1 MKITLR
7 MITCFHVS
15 LQDLVDSFEGIS
27 VIFNLLVMY
36 TLYTQINIVSV
47 VFLPEISSQ
56 ALLYIVICICSKF
69 LKMSRIYIWH

>member
-1 MKITLR
+1 MKINLR

-69 LKMSRIYIWH
+69 KKMSRIYIWH

>member
-1 MKITLR
+1 MEITLR

-56 ALLYIVICICSKF
+56 ALLYIVICICSKL
-69 LKMSRIYIWH
+69 LKMSCIYIWH

>member
-56 ALLYIVICICSKF
+56 ALLYMLICICTKF
-69 LKMSRIYIWH
+69 F

>member
-36 TLYTQINIVSV
+36 TLYTQINIISV

>member
-69 LKMSRIYIWH
+69 LKMSRI

>member
-69 LKMSRIYIWH
+69 